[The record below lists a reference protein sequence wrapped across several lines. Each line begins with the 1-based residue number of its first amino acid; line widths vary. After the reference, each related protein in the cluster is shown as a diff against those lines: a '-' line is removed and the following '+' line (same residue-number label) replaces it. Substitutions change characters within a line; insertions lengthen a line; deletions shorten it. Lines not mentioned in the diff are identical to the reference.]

1 MNRPTRS
8 PNPNSYSTKEAA
20 LASIGSGLTDTEAA
34 NLYTVVQ
41 AYQTELSR
49 QV

>member
-1 MNRPTRS
+1 MYYTD
-8 PNPNSYSTKEAA
+8 KGHLAW
-20 LASIGSGLTDTEAA
+20 ASIGLGLSDTEAA

-41 AYQTELSR
+41 AYQTTLSR